1 MRFYRIA
8 PSGPD
13 PILPPDELS
22 GEVPIRAYR
31 FCEPFLAANRAGWLL
46 NPPTDFELL
55 WTGREFLVK
64 FDTIESWIKVDKLFL
79 PEFADYW
86 HDKAPAAALDM
97 MPPFLE
103 AFPERGVIQAW
114 SGFLL
119 ETDPDVS
126 TWIRGPINRNA
137 PAAYHVI
144 EAIVETD
151 WWMGPLFTNFQF
163 VKTDDPVRFE
173 SSRPWLQLV
182 EVPREVHLPRRGE
195 HPTIVAIEGMSDA
208 TWSKFMETSDRRNSG
223 RPGSYRLASKR
234 MNSSESTVG

>member
-1 MRFYRIA
+1 MIA
-8 PSGPD
+8 PAQVSIGKCTPATVRFTAMRSASLRSRICRGWKSGKRPGCC
-13 PILPPDELS
+13 S
-22 GEVPIRAYR
+22 M
-31 FCEPFLAANRAGWLL
+31 
-46 NPPTDFELL
+46 
-55 WTGREFLVK
+55 
-64 FDTIESWIKVDKLFL
+64 
-79 PEFADYW
+79 
-86 HDKAPAAALDM
+86 KAFIITVTACASVACPL
-97 MPPFLE
+97 
-103 AFPERGVIQAW
+103 G
-114 SGFLL
+114 
-119 ETDPDVS
+119 
-126 TWIRGPINRNA
+126 NA

-182 EVPREVHLPRRGE
+182 EVPRQVHLPRRGE